1 MNPDLFDGWRD
12 NATTNQR
19 EYYQDGK
26 LMRYGSRTGISPDSR
41 YPEFREE
48 WGYQPNSAGQKRVAV
63 LDRLEC
69 RVRRHTTGRLKMLE
83 WLKWRLARA
92 EMEEV
97 ARWRSS
103 WMEHR
108 RWFAEFDAAATVLDH
123 MHCEVRGVRI
133 PERPMC
139 SIMHERDEL
148 RKRTA
153 PNDQVQP

>member
-1 MNPDLFDGWRD
+1 
-12 NATTNQR
+12 
-19 EYYQDGK
+19 
-26 LMRYGSRTGISPDSR
+26 
-41 YPEFREE
+41 
-48 WGYQPNSAGQKRVAV
+48 
-63 LDRLEC
+63 
-69 RVRRHTTGRLKMLE
+69 MLE

-103 WMEHR
+103 WMAHR

-133 PERPMC
+133 PERPMG

-153 PNDQVQP
+153 PNG